1 MTKRGANWRH
11 LMLLYVAALALV
23 LSSLTP
29 IRGEPEDLDRVAQ
42 LYRDGQFIEAAK
54 LAEQAGDAD
63 GFAFAARALI
73 ADVMSSEPGHASSNV
88 LKQAEKD
95 ARAALDLDGNHLE
108 GHLQLAVT
116 LGLKGRRVGRLRA
129 HFQGLARDGKI
140 HLDQALEQAPDNA
153 WVLSVL
159 GGWHLE
165 IVRRAGPKTADW
177 LYKANKDTGMDYFER
192 ALSTAPHTLPIRHHY
207 ALLLLSFDEPALHE
221 RAKAVLTEAVEAT
234 AGDYFDRISQQRCG
248 ELLSAL
254 ESNRSRTIARV
265 VKRQMKIF

>member
-1 MTKRGANWRH
+1 MTKRWANWRH
-11 LMLLYVAALALV
+11 LMLLHMAALALV

-29 IRGEPEDLDRVAQ
+29 IRGEPDDLDRSAR

-73 ADVMSSEPGHASSNV
+73 ADVMSSEPGRASSKV

-108 GHLQLAVT
+108 GHLQFAVV

-129 HFQGLARDGKI
+129 HFQGLARDGKV
-140 HLDQALEQAPDNA
+140 HLDQALEQAPHNA

-177 LYKANKDTGMDYFER
+177 LYKADRDTGMDYFER
-192 ALSTAPHTLPIRHHY
+192 ALSTAPHSLPIRHYY
-207 ALLLLSFDEPALHE
+207 ALLLLSFDEPALQG
-221 RAKAVLTEAVEAT
+221 RAKVVLTEAVEAT
-234 AGDYFDRISQQRCG
+234 AGDYFDRISQQRCR

-254 ESNRSRTIARV
+254 ESNKSRTIARA